1 MTWRTY
7 EEIKKYMLCFVLG
20 AALGFAGGFLCFREN
35 VPGDGDGIGRAREQL
50 SEATESERRTEET
63 ESVRLSEQLTGL
75 RKTAT
80 EQEALLEKANQS
92 LAEYAKEEKKEKERL
107 RLQRDLGWGVAILAA
122 AAYIKK

>member
-50 SEATESERRTEET
+50 SEATESERRTEEELGNAKDRADGIT
-63 ESVRLSEQLTGL
+63 DQIEEGRNGISEAQRTADRLEENSDRAGSLIGESQSILSGIRERG
-75 RKTAT
+75 
-80 EQEALLEKANQS
+80 
-92 LAEYAKEEKKEKERL
+92 EEGKGET
-107 RLQRDLGWGVAILAA
+107 
-122 AAYIKK
+122 